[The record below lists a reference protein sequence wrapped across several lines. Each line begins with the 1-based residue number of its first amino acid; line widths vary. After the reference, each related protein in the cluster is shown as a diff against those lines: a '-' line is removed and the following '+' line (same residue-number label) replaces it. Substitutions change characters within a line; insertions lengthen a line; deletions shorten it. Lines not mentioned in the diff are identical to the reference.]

1 MASVLYVVDPEVYF
15 KKVVEIFKGRLAG
28 KNVIYITTNK
38 TCSAMTE
45 LFKSENVDMS
55 RIFFID
61 CISQQIS
68 RKAASAP
75 NCVVLDGPKNVTQIG
90 IAISKAMVSV
100 PGEKTLFLDSLSTML
115 IYNDSSV
122 VGRFSNFLM
131 NKAKGA
137 GVDGCIMALSSD
149 MGKDVVSFAQA
160 FADKVEK

>member
-1 MASVLYVVDPEVYF
+1 MSSVLYIVDPAVYF
-15 KKVVEIFKGRLAG
+15 KKIVEIFKGRLAG

-38 TCSAMTE
+38 TYGAMTQ
-45 LFKSENVDMS
+45 LFKSENVDMGH
-55 RIFFID
+55 IFFID
-61 CISQQIS
+61 CISQQIN
-68 RKAASAP
+68 RNAAGTP

-122 VGRFSNFLM
+122 VSRFSNFLM

-137 GVDGCIMALSSD
+137 GVDGCVMALSSD
-149 MGKDVVSFAQA
+149 MGKDVVNFAQT